1 MFFSV
6 VVVFRRSS
14 AAAAR
19 RCFGRFQRRQVAFP
33 VVVLGMRRDDD
44 RGRRYRLIRHPLA
57 RHLVKRC

>member
-6 VVVFRRSS
+6 VVVFRRSSS

-19 RCFGRFQRRQVAFP
+19 RCFGRFQRQVAFP

>member
-1 MFFSV
+1 MFFSE

-19 RCFGRFQRRQVAFP
+19 RCFGRFQRQVAFP
-33 VVVLGMRRDDD
+33 VVLGMRRDD